1 MRFNNTMWLWIGLK
15 WVQWLIHY
23 PEVSAKAQVWPNDYG
38 LMEPGNIVLLPFSI
52 PHHISSPSTYIL
64 CLPYHTIPYH
74 FPWTIQ
80 FRIMS
85 PLNFHSLSMWWM
97 CGIGN
102 SDICQCRAMIW
113 FVLQF
118 RTKANDLSCQLIRPS
133 IDLIII
139 IIIIIILIPR
149 IPYIHRCPVVC
160 GAKHKALSCLNVSAC
175 AANDNRRIN

>member
-1 MRFNNTMWLWIGLK
+1 MSPVVNALSRSIGKGAGVTEWLWTDGARKYWITPFFHTTPHIITVHLH
-15 WVQWLIHY
+15 I
-23 PEVSAKAQVWPNDYG
+23 VSA
-38 LMEPGNIVLLPFSI
+38 I
-52 PHHISSPSTYIL
+52 
-64 CLPYHTIPYH
+64 PYHTIPLPMNNSIPNH
-74 FPWTIQ
+74 VSIKFSFPI
-80 FRIMS
+80 
-85 PLNFHSLSMWWM
+85 SMWWM

-175 AANDNRRIN
+175 ATNDNRRIN

>member
-1 MRFNNTMWLWIGLK
+1 MTMDWWSQEILYYSLFPY
-15 WVQWLIHY
+15 HTTY
-23 PEVSAKAQVWPNDYG
+23 
-38 LMEPGNIVLLPFSI
+38 
-52 PHHISSPSTYIL
+52 HHRPPTY
-64 CLPYHTIPYH
+64 CVCHTIPYH

-85 PLNFHSLSMWWM
+85 PLNFHSLSKWWM

-139 IIIIIILIPR
+139 IIIIILIPR

-160 GAKHKALSCLNVSAC
+160 GAKHKALSCLNVGAC
-175 AANDNRRIN
+175 ATNDNRRIN